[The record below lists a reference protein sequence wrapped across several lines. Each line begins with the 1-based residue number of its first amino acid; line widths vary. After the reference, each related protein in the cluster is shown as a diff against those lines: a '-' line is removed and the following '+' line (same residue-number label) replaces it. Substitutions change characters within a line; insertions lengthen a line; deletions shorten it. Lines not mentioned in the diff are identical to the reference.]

1 MLLKPQ
7 LHPQDQISALEAKF
21 ENLQPLN
28 LIRDA
33 DLASGMHIWPQGRIS
48 DLSDT
53 DLAAGALV
61 WQQGHWS
68 GSRDANLA
76 SWLQIWRQMGFSV
89 VKWLQGYKSI
99 STMPYQRPKGPM
111 CLNEALICNHETLS
125 RSLRLDMQL

>member
-33 DLASGMHIWPQGRIS
+33 DLVSGMYIWPQGRIS

-53 DLAAGALV
+53 DLAAGALG

-76 SWLQIWRQMGFSV
+76 SWLHGSNGLQRCRIGFRV
-89 VKWLQGYKSI
+89 TK
-99 STMPYQRPKGPM
+99 PFP
-111 CLNEALICNHETLS
+111 
-125 RSLRLDMQL
+125 

>member
-28 LIRDA
+28 LIRDV
-33 DLASGMHIWPQGRIS
+33 DWVLVIQIWPQRCIS
-48 DLSDT
+48 GLRDT
-53 DLAAGALV
+53 DLAAGVLV

-76 SWLQIWRQMGFSV
+76 SWLQIWPQMGFSV
-89 VKWLQGYKSI
+89 VELASGLQSHFHDAI
-99 STMPYQRPKGPM
+99 SVSQRP
-111 CLNEALICNHETLS
+111 NVHE
-125 RSLRLDMQL
+125 

>member
-76 SWLQIWRQMGFSV
+76 SWLQIWPQMGIVELASG
-89 VKWLQGYKSI
+89 LQI
-99 STMPYQRPKGPM
+99 HFHICVPKAQ
-111 CLNEALICNHETLS
+111 CA
-125 RSLRLDMQL
+125 